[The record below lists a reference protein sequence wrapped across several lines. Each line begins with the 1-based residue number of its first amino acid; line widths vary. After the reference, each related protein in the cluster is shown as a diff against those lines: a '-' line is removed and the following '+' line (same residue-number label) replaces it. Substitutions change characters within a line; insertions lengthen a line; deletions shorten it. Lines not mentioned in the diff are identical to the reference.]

1 MIPAVASD
9 ALCPHTLRV
18 DAETRAADVMAL
30 AEQIHATHAVVFDR
44 ERFFGVARLQAN
56 LYRTPQRIFA
66 DLVLRPPPPAV
77 AAETPLDELEPLL
90 AAGNADAIRVT
101 AADAD
106 HLGLVT
112 GTSLLRALLAAARG
126 QGRGAKQLERRQERL
141 SALGLM
147 TGGMVHDGNNS
158 LSPLV
163 GQLELLRLFDRILPP
178 EGRDRL
184 AAARLAADDAVAAI
198 RRLQQFTGADTA
210 ARPGP
215 VDPGGLLDEVRDL
228 TRPMWCTA
236 AGRAGKR
243 IALEVDRRPVPLVLG
258 VAGQL
263 REVLV
268 NLVSNAIDAIAAS
281 GRILLQARAEDHR
294 VLIAVRD
301 TGCGMSPAVRQ
312 RCCERFFSTK
322 GDRGTGLG
330 LAVSAELV
338 ACHHGRL
345 EIDSTPGAGTTV
357 RVILPAARHE

>member
-1 MIPAVASD
+1 MIPAFASD

-18 DAETRAADVMAL
+18 DAECRATEVMAL
-30 AEQIHATHAVVFDR
+30 AEQIHATHAVVFER

-77 AAETPLDELEPLL
+77 AADAPLDELEPLL
-90 AAGNADAIRVT
+90 AAGTADAIQVT
-101 AADAD
+101 GPGGD

-126 QGRGAKQLERRQERL
+126 QGRGAQQLERRQERL

-147 TGGMVHDGNNS
+147 TGGMVHDVNHS

-198 RRLQQFTGADTA
+198 RRLQQFNGAGTA

-243 IALEVDRRPVPLVLG
+243 ITLEVDRRPLPLVLG

-268 NLVSNAIDAIAAS
+268 NLVFNAIDAIAAS
-281 GRILLQARAEDHR
+281 GRILLQARAEDHQ

-301 TGCGMSPAVRQ
+301 TGCGMSPAVRR
-312 RCCERFFSTK
+312 RCCARFFSTK

-338 ACHHGRL
+338 AQHHGRL